1 MKTLKTSLL
10 LTALLTLGAAAH
22 AEVVGRVLMSAGDTS
37 VIRDSRELRV
47 TVGTPIEDKDT
58 LKTGPT
64 SNMQVRFTDESIVSL
79 RDQSLLKI
87 DEYKFTGKPD
97 GMEKAF
103 FNLLKGGFRT
113 VTGLI
118 GRVNKTNYGVKT
130 ATATIGIRGTHFAL
144 LNCAA
149 GSCGA
154 AAKDGVYGGVSGGT
168 IAATNKTGE
177 YQFGSGDYFHVASQD
192 TAAKK
197 LIGPPEFFV
206 DHLVGQKRGGKPGT
220 GNEQAQNGGYASNLT
235 QSDTYSDILSLLP
248 PAYVVTENTRSDGS
262 PCVLTISS
270 ASCNVPGISTVST
283 TSTAPTVPPVIP
295 PVIPPVVFPSQGA
308 GGIVYEFGGPTAP
321 GNPISGSF
329 TSTNNQMTSF
339 SGVDSVTPITVAG
352 NIGSAS
358 VSDSGGNAAA
368 GNVNWGRWSGTGAM
382 VASPSNVTPAP
393 TSNLHYAIGDMP
405 TMPTSGTGI
414 IYTSVGGTRVT
425 DLAGTMFGSVAT
437 GSFTVN
443 FNLLGG
449 SMTITNLS
457 FLFPLV
463 NGATY
468 TMSGSTN
475 FSSNGQF
482 ATNFTSGSCSGVP
495 SCTGLNIGGKYA
507 GSFTGANAAG
517 IAMVFKATNGP
528 NGEILGA
535 LGFKKM

>member
-283 TSTAPTVPPVIP
+283 TSTSTGTAAQ
-295 PVIPPVVFPSQGA
+295 VFPSQGA
-308 GGIVYEFGGPTAP
+308 GGITYFDVA
-321 GNPISGSF
+321 GNPSIGFGLSGSF
-329 TSTNNQMTSF
+329 TSTSGKMDSF
-339 SGVDSVTPITVAG
+339 NSPSGSNSTGAPIDGSV
-352 NIGSAS
+352 GSAS
-358 VSDSGGNAAA
+358 VLDSGGNAAA
-368 GNVNWGRWSGTGAM
+368 GNLNWGRWSGTG
-382 VASPSNVTPAP
+382 VATVNNPSGTTSPTF

-414 IYTSVGGTRVT
+414 IYTLVGGTNPT
-425 DLAGTMFGSVAT
+425 NAAGTPGTFM
-437 GSFTVN
+437 
-443 FNLLGG
+443 LGG
-449 SMTITNLS
+449 TVIVDFAVRSLNTNFS
-457 FLFPLV
+457 FGFG
-463 NGATY
+463 GATY
-468 TMSGSTN
+468 NMVSATPTAPNVFSSTN
-475 FSSNGQF
+475 GQLNIINLNG
-482 ATNFTSGSCSGVP
+482 T
-495 SCTGLNIGGKYA
+495 CTGGLCGPAATPVTGRYT

-517 IAMVFKATNGP
+517 IGMVYNTAASGP
-528 NGEILGA
+528 NGELVGA
-535 LGFKKM
+535 LGFKHP